1 MSKNLLLT
9 VREYGGGGGCMD
21 KVAFEPGFHGQREKA
36 KTTVGAEVNMNP
48 LWGVEI
54 TLARTNMVFED
65 WLAC

>member
-1 MSKNLLLT
+1 
-9 VREYGGGGGCMD
+9 MD

-36 KTTVGAEVNMNP
+36 KTTVGAEVNVNP

-65 WLAC
+65 